1 MQTFKFS
8 TLFFIIT
15 GLCIGGAYFGAPTL
29 LAAAYCQ
36 VFGLVCL
43 AARD

>member
-1 MQTFKFS
+1 MKFS
-8 TLFFIIT
+8 TLFFSIT
-15 GLCIGGAYFGAPTL
+15 GLCIAGAYFGAPTIP
-29 LAAAYCQ
+29 AAMACQ

>member
-1 MQTFKFS
+1 MQTLKFS
-8 TLFFIIT
+8 TIWFTIT
-15 GLCIGGAYFGAPTL
+15 ALALAAGLAGAPTIP
-29 LAAAYCQ
+29 AAMACQ